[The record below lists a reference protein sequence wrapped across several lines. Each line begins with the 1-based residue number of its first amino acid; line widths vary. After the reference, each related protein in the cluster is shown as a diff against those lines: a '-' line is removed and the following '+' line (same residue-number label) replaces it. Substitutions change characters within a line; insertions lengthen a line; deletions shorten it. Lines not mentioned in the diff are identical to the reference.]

1 MRIGDLIEVPEI
13 KTVIQ
18 LKDLQDS
25 HLQQM
30 ILHSFVVTGEV
41 QDSLERIL
49 TSFSQPEGRGVFLKG
64 HFGSGK
70 SHFLSMLSLLL
81 RHAESWKVLLDQ
93 APSLENLRKNLRSRR
108 FLVAEISLIQHRS
121 TEFLEDIFLPEIF
134 RELSAQLHE
143 PFEGTD
149 SRQGTFAKIQKTLR
163 DLDFSGMVLLV
174 DELSEFLR
182 SKTATP
188 CASAWGARTSK
199 NWFPTA
205 SSATGKGA
213 KALFTKFSNRCGAI
227 FLLFRLR
234 KRGFPSSTRSIR
246 PPSLSWTASS
256 LFFPNIGAS
265 WISSTTG

>member
-93 APSLENLRKNLRSRR
+93 APSLENLRIPSIGLSAK
-108 FLVAEISLIQHRS
+108 EISAFSSIHLKSWFWPCSFPAISWPTR
-121 TEFLEDIFLPEIF
+121 DRGRKAWRIFP
-134 RELSAQLHE
+134 
-143 PFEGTD
+143 GTD
-149 SRQGTFAKIQKTLR
+149 SRGSPPWARGRSSAKI
-163 DLDFSGMVLLV
+163 SGPP
-174 DELSEFLR
+174 SPSIPSFQI
-182 SKTATP
+182 
-188 CASAWGARTSK
+188 
-199 NWFPTA
+199 
-205 SSATGKGA
+205 SSARG
-213 KALFTKFSNRCGAI
+213 LLPFLPRRSCGM
-227 FLLFRLR
+227 
-234 KRGFPSSTRSIR
+234 T
-246 PPSLSWTASS
+246 
-256 LFFPNIGAS
+256 
-265 WISSTTG
+265 